1 MPRSGC
7 RSSDG
12 TTAQASI
19 RQYLERS
26 GGEESDIGSGKK
38 IGFSY
43 PSLGMGSGVH
53 SMTAP
58 VGSEECRRQA
68 AFEHAVSPESGRLY
82 RLALAIVDDAGEA
95 EDAVQDTMLIAW
107 RRWSSL
113 QGYENQSA
121 WLTRVCIRECL
132 RRRRLLRRMFLE
144 SPRGAPQA
152 NPPQPSYLDGQLLD
166 LHRAYTSLSPP
177 QRAMVTL
184 HLHDGFTVD
193 ECAAI
198 LGCRP
203 GTARSH
209 LGRAVAKLRK
219 ELGHA

>member
-1 MPRSGC
+1 MV
-7 RSSDG
+7 
-12 TTAQASI
+12 AQASI
-19 RQYLERS
+19 CQCTLKAPGARS
-26 GGEESDIGSGKK
+26 PILAAGKK

-58 VGSEECRRQA
+58 VGSDECRRQA
-68 AFEHAVSPESGRLY
+68 AFELAVSPEIGRLY

-121 WLTRVCIRECL
+121 WLTRVCVRECI

-144 SPRGAPQA
+144 SPRGATQG
-152 NPPQPSYLDGQLLD
+152 NPPQPSYLDGPLLD
-166 LHRAYTSLSPP
+166 LHRAYESLSPP

-184 HLHDGFTVD
+184 HLNDGFTVD